1 MFAQVHLLSQ
11 SCIGQGPE
19 WKDHVISHC
28 TGFGVGCSQVYL
40 LSQTVGQ
47 SKSSPPCKD
56 WIEGVLGRGMADA
69 FAEMWP
75 DQEGRFTCWD
85 QYRNKRS
92 VHPSTCAK
100 KHFHFF
106 CPKKYIADV
115 RI

>member
-1 MFAQVHLLSQ
+1 MEETTWPHVAWDFRVGCWQVH
-11 SCIGQGPE
+11 
-19 WKDHVISHC
+19 
-28 TGFGVGCSQVYL
+28 L

-92 VHPSTCAK
+92 VHLSTLAVSFPFLWPAKFFADLRSKRRICQAMCAA
-100 KHFHFF
+100 
-106 CPKKYIADV
+106 CA
-115 RI
+115 